1 MEEAILI
8 VLLLVAA
15 VAAALVVAA
24 LRRITKE
31 DEQAIAEQQ
40 AAAAVEETVEEV
52 AAAAP
57 VETVANEESAEDDEE
72 ETEEIVAEEVDE
84 ATEEPTP
91 EIIPEDAVVFSAT
104 RDTIDQRY
112 EALPDEMKG
121 YYDEIVKYAH
131 VVEGNRRFKNDRYE
145 EYKVGK
151 NRIVRL
157 LIKRGVIVCEF
168 VIANSD
174 LRNYMADN
182 KLKIKQAATTMK
194 VYDETTLQA
203 AKNAVDIAVRAIEDE
218 KQYKKEQ
225 ARAKRRAAKAAA
237 QEAETAPE
245 VAE

>member
-40 AAAAVEETVEEV
+40 AAAVEETVEEV

-121 YYDEIVKYAH
+121 YYDEIVKCAQ

-168 VIANSD
+168 IIANSD

-245 VAE
+245 AAE

>member
-40 AAAAVEETVEEV
+40 AAAVEETVEEV

-121 YYDEIVKYAH
+121 YYDEIVKYAQ

-182 KLKIKQAATTMK
+182 KLKLKQAATTMK

-245 VAE
+245 AAE

>member
-40 AAAAVEETVEEV
+40 AAAVEETVEEV

-57 VETVANEESAEDDEE
+57 VETVANEESAENDEE

-121 YYDEIVKYAH
+121 YYDEIVKYAQ

-168 VIANSD
+168 IIANSD

-245 VAE
+245 AAE

>member
-15 VAAALVVAA
+15 VDAALVVAA

-40 AAAAVEETVEEV
+40 AAAVEETVEEV

-112 EALPDEMKG
+112 EALPDEMMG
-121 YYDEIVKYAH
+121 YYDEIVKYAQ

-168 VIANSD
+168 IIANSD

-245 VAE
+245 AAE

>member
-40 AAAAVEETVEEV
+40 AAAVEETVEEV

-121 YYDEIVKYAH
+121 YYDEIVKYAQ

-168 VIANSD
+168 ITANSD

-245 VAE
+245 AAE

>member
-40 AAAAVEETVEEV
+40 AAAVEETVEEV

-72 ETEEIVAEEVDE
+72 EPEEIVAEEVDE

-121 YYDEIVKYAH
+121 YYDEIVKYAQ

-245 VAE
+245 AAE

>member
-40 AAAAVEETVEEV
+40 AAAVEETVEEV

-57 VETVANEESAEDDEE
+57 VETVVNEESAEDDEE

-121 YYDEIVKYAH
+121 YYDEIVKYAQ

-203 AKNAVDIAVRAIEDE
+203 AKNAVDIAVRVIEDE

-245 VAE
+245 AAE

>member
-15 VAAALVVAA
+15 VAAALVVVA

-40 AAAAVEETVEEV
+40 AAAVEETVEEV

-57 VETVANEESAEDDEE
+57 VETVVNEESAEDDEE

-121 YYDEIVKYAH
+121 YYDEIVKYAQ

-168 VIANSD
+168 IIANSD

-245 VAE
+245 AAE

>member
-40 AAAAVEETVEEV
+40 AAAVEETVEEV

-57 VETVANEESAEDDEE
+57 VETVVNEESAEDDEE

-121 YYDEIVKYAH
+121 YYDEIVKYAQ

-168 VIANSD
+168 IIANSD

-245 VAE
+245 AAE

>member
-40 AAAAVEETVEEV
+40 AAAVEETVEEV

-121 YYDEIVKYAH
+121 YYDEIVKYAQ

-168 VIANSD
+168 IIANSD

-245 VAE
+245 AAE

>member
-1 MEEAILI
+1 MEEAILV

-40 AAAAVEETVEEV
+40 AAAVEETVEEV

-121 YYDEIVKYAH
+121 YYDEIVKYAQ

-168 VIANSD
+168 IIANSD

-245 VAE
+245 AAE

>member
-40 AAAAVEETVEEV
+40 AAAVEETVEEV

-57 VETVANEESAEDDEE
+57 VETVVNEESAEDDEE

-84 ATEEPTP
+84 ATEEPMP

-121 YYDEIVKYAH
+121 YYDEIVKYAQ

-168 VIANSD
+168 IIANSD

-245 VAE
+245 AAE

>member
-40 AAAAVEETVEEV
+40 AAAVEETVEEV

-57 VETVANEESAEDDEE
+57 VETVVNEESAEDDEE

-121 YYDEIVKYAH
+121 YYDEIVKYAQ

-168 VIANSD
+168 IIANSD
-174 LRNYMADN
+174 LRNYMPDN

-245 VAE
+245 AAE

>member
-8 VLLLVAA
+8 ILLLVAA

-40 AAAAVEETVEEV
+40 AAAVEETVEEV

-121 YYDEIVKYAH
+121 YYDEIVKYAQ

-168 VIANSD
+168 IIANSD

-245 VAE
+245 AAE

>member
-40 AAAAVEETVEEV
+40 AAAVEETVEEV

-57 VETVANEESAEDDEE
+57 VETVANEESAENDEE

-121 YYDEIVKYAH
+121 YYDEIVKYAQ

-218 KQYKKEQ
+218 KQYKKEK

-245 VAE
+245 AAE

>member
-40 AAAAVEETVEEV
+40 AAAVEETVEEV

-112 EALPDEMKG
+112 EALPDKMKG
-121 YYDEIVKYAH
+121 YYDEIVKYAQ

-168 VIANSD
+168 IIANSD

-245 VAE
+245 AAE

>member
-40 AAAAVEETVEEV
+40 AAAVEETVEEV

-121 YYDEIVKYAH
+121 YYDEIVKYAQ

-168 VIANSD
+168 VIVNSD

-245 VAE
+245 AAE

>member
-8 VLLLVAA
+8 VLLLFAA

-40 AAAAVEETVEEV
+40 AAAVEETVEEV

-121 YYDEIVKYAH
+121 YYDEIVKYAQ

-168 VIANSD
+168 IIANSD

-245 VAE
+245 AAE

>member
-40 AAAAVEETVEEV
+40 AAAVEETIEEV

-57 VETVANEESAEDDEE
+57 VETVANEESAENDEE

-121 YYDEIVKYAH
+121 YYDEIVKYAQ

-168 VIANSD
+168 IIANSD

-245 VAE
+245 AAE

>member
-40 AAAAVEETVEEV
+40 AAAVEETVEEG

-57 VETVANEESAEDDEE
+57 VETVVNEESAEDDEE

-121 YYDEIVKYAH
+121 YYDEIVKYAQ

-168 VIANSD
+168 IIANSD

-245 VAE
+245 AAE

>member
-40 AAAAVEETVEEV
+40 AAAVEETVEEV

-72 ETEEIVAEEVDE
+72 EPEEIVAEEVDE

-121 YYDEIVKYAH
+121 YYDEIVKYAQ

-182 KLKIKQAATTMK
+182 NLKIKQAATTMK

-245 VAE
+245 AAE

>member
-40 AAAAVEETVEEV
+40 AAAVEETVEEV

-84 ATEEPTP
+84 ATDAPTP

-121 YYDEIVKYAH
+121 YYDEIVKYAQ

-168 VIANSD
+168 IIANSD

-245 VAE
+245 AAE

>member
-40 AAAAVEETVEEV
+40 AAAVEETVEEV

-57 VETVANEESAEDDEE
+57 VETVANEESSEDDEE

-121 YYDEIVKYAH
+121 YYDEIVKYAQ

-168 VIANSD
+168 IIANSD

-245 VAE
+245 AAE

>member
-40 AAAAVEETVEEV
+40 AAAVEETVEEV

-57 VETVANEESAEDDEE
+57 VETVVNEESAEDDEE

-121 YYDEIVKYAH
+121 YYDEIVKYAQ

-245 VAE
+245 AAE